1 MRMYDLILKKKQGG
15 ELSTD
20 EIRYMIEGFTEGSI
34 PDYQMS
40 AMTMA
45 ICFRGMTPRETVDL
59 TLAMRDSG
67 DVLDLSGIKGVKVDK
82 HSTGG
87 VGDKTSLALTP
98 IIAALGVPVAKMSGR
113 GLGHT
118 GGTIDKLECFD
129 GFTTALSEEQFAGNV
144 NTIGIAIAGQTANLA
159 PADKKLYALRDV
171 TATVDQMSLIASSIM
186 SKKLASGSD
195 AIVLDVKTGNGAFM
209 KKLEDSR
216 ALAKE
221 MVSIGTMAG
230 KKTVAVITDM
240 DQPLGRAVGN
250 SLEVREAIDTLR
262 GEGPADFKEVVFA
275 LGSQMLMLAGRA
287 ADEKEAR
294 ALMEGVIEDGSALD
308 KFAQFV
314 RAQGGDAAPVY
325 DTSLLPVAGKT
336 LEVTAKESGYVH
348 RILAEDI
355 GIACMTLGG
364 GRETKESAIDLSV
377 GIILEK
383 KNGDAV
389 EMMIKVKEPLPEEYP
404 LFHEGLI
411 LYTYLHLAADKP
423 QTDALL
429 GAKVKGVAYETLIE
443 RNGSIPLLAP
453 MSQIAGRLS
462 IQEGAKYLEK
472 RFGGEG
478 VLLAGVPGT
487 PKANIVILGGG
498 SVGTNACKIAVGMG
512 ANVTIMDI
520 NLQRL
525 AYLDDIFGARIQTL
539 VSNDANIEKAVKE
552 ADLVI
557 GCVLIPGKSAP
568 KIFKKKY
575 LKEMKPGAVFVDVA
589 VDQGG
594 CGETTKVTYHDDPI
608 FIEDGVVHYCVGNMP
623 GAVPRTSTIA
633 LTNATLSY
641 GLQIAG
647 KGLEQACKDNEV
659 IYSAIN
665 TYDGK
670 LTCKNVADSFECYEY
685 TDIKSVC

>member
-389 EMMIKVKEPLPEEYP
+389 SDGEVLATIYGNDDAKMQAAYEKIAHAYEIAKEP
-404 LFHEGLI
+404 
-411 LYTYLHLAADKP
+411 AA
-423 QTDALL
+423 
-429 GAKVKGVAYETLIE
+429 
-443 RNGSIPLLAP
+443 
-453 MSQIAGRLS
+453 
-462 IQEGAKYLEK
+462 
-472 RFGGEG
+472 F
-478 VLLAGVPGT
+478 VP
-487 PKANIVILGGG
+487 
-498 SVGTNACKIAVGMG
+498 
-512 ANVTIMDI
+512 
-520 NLQRL
+520 
-525 AYLDDIFGARIQTL
+525 
-539 VSNDANIEKAVKE
+539 
-552 ADLVI
+552 
-557 GCVLIPGKSAP
+557 
-568 KIFKKKY
+568 
-575 LKEMKPGAVFVDVA
+575 
-589 VDQGG
+589 
-594 CGETTKVTYHDDPI
+594 
-608 FIEDGVVHYCVGNMP
+608 VV
-623 GAVPRTSTIA
+623 R
-633 LTNATLSY
+633 
-641 GLQIAG
+641 
-647 KGLEQACKDNEV
+647 E
-659 IYSAIN
+659 
-665 TYDGK
+665 
-670 LTCKNVADSFECYEY
+670 
-685 TDIKSVC
+685 

>member
-186 SKKLASGSD
+186 SKKLTSGSD

-389 EMMIKVKEPLPEEYP
+389 SDGEVLATIYGNDDAKMQAAYEKIAHAYEIAKEPAAFVPVVREYIFPE
-404 LFHEGLI
+404 
-411 LYTYLHLAADKP
+411 
-423 QTDALL
+423 
-429 GAKVKGVAYETLIE
+429 
-443 RNGSIPLLAP
+443 
-453 MSQIAGRLS
+453 
-462 IQEGAKYLEK
+462 
-472 RFGGEG
+472 
-478 VLLAGVPGT
+478 
-487 PKANIVILGGG
+487 
-498 SVGTNACKIAVGMG
+498 
-512 ANVTIMDI
+512 
-520 NLQRL
+520 
-525 AYLDDIFGARIQTL
+525 
-539 VSNDANIEKAVKE
+539 
-552 ADLVI
+552 
-557 GCVLIPGKSAP
+557 
-568 KIFKKKY
+568 
-575 LKEMKPGAVFVDVA
+575 
-589 VDQGG
+589 
-594 CGETTKVTYHDDPI
+594 
-608 FIEDGVVHYCVGNMP
+608 
-623 GAVPRTSTIA
+623 
-633 LTNATLSY
+633 
-641 GLQIAG
+641 
-647 KGLEQACKDNEV
+647 
-659 IYSAIN
+659 
-665 TYDGK
+665 
-670 LTCKNVADSFECYEY
+670 
-685 TDIKSVC
+685 

>member
-294 ALMEGVIEDGSALD
+294 ALMEGVIQDGSALD

-383 KNGDAV
+383 KNGNAVSDGEVLATIYGNDDAKMQAAY
-389 EMMIKVKEPLPEEYP
+389 EKIAHAYEIAKEPAAFVPVVREYIFPE
-404 LFHEGLI
+404 
-411 LYTYLHLAADKP
+411 
-423 QTDALL
+423 
-429 GAKVKGVAYETLIE
+429 
-443 RNGSIPLLAP
+443 
-453 MSQIAGRLS
+453 
-462 IQEGAKYLEK
+462 
-472 RFGGEG
+472 
-478 VLLAGVPGT
+478 
-487 PKANIVILGGG
+487 
-498 SVGTNACKIAVGMG
+498 
-512 ANVTIMDI
+512 
-520 NLQRL
+520 
-525 AYLDDIFGARIQTL
+525 
-539 VSNDANIEKAVKE
+539 
-552 ADLVI
+552 
-557 GCVLIPGKSAP
+557 
-568 KIFKKKY
+568 
-575 LKEMKPGAVFVDVA
+575 
-589 VDQGG
+589 
-594 CGETTKVTYHDDPI
+594 
-608 FIEDGVVHYCVGNMP
+608 
-623 GAVPRTSTIA
+623 
-633 LTNATLSY
+633 
-641 GLQIAG
+641 
-647 KGLEQACKDNEV
+647 
-659 IYSAIN
+659 
-665 TYDGK
+665 
-670 LTCKNVADSFECYEY
+670 
-685 TDIKSVC
+685 